1 MEEKQ
6 ARQIAQQTL
15 EAIGGKE
22 NITSAFHCV
31 TRLRFIL
38 KDDSKVDLDKIKNIP
53 GTLGFQK
60 SGDQY
65 QVIIGPDVGTVFEQ
79 MHIDNE
85 PSRNEENAETIPA
98 PKKKRTLKT
107 VGSNILDALVGSIT
121 PALPAIICAGMIK
134 MFLMLLGPSLIG
146 VLSDKS
152 GTYQVLNFVG
162 DAGFYFLPVFLGYT
176 SAKKFKAN
184 PILGMLMGSVLIAPA
199 FVESVTQGAAL
210 NVYGLPIT
218 PVNYSSTVIPII
230 LIVWVMSYV
239 EKFFDKYIPSSFK
252 MVFVPV
258 LTVLVTVPLALVVLG
273 PLGSI
278 LGNYISAFLLWT
290 HQVFGPFGIGL
301 IAAVFALLIVTGMHH
316 AINMAVLVTLTANGY
331 DEVVFVAV
339 APVVIAIAA
348 AALAFALKAKQ
359 PANRSLGFSS
369 FALQLIGGVA
379 EPTLYG
385 VMIPYVKPFVAQAIG
400 AFCGALYMGFMHV
413 KAYALTGSNI
423 FILAGFIH
431 EDSANLTNA
440 IIGCSIAFVVTFVL
454 VWVLGFKEKEQE
466 IFE

>member
-6 ARQIAQQTL
+6 AKQIAEQTL

-22 NITSAFHCV
+22 NIQSAFHCV

-38 KDDSKVDLDKIKNIP
+38 KDDSKVDLEKIKHIP

-65 QVIIGPDVGTVFEQ
+65 QVIIGPNVGTVFEQ
-79 MHIDNE
+79 MHLEEEGKSSPTISE
-85 PSRNEENAETIPA
+85 TKPSL
-98 PKKKRTLKT
+98 KKRTTIKT

-146 VLSDKS
+146 LLSEKS

-184 PILGMLMGSVLIAPA
+184 PILGMFMGSVLIAPA
-199 FVESVTQGAAL
+199 FVETVTKGAAL
-210 NVYGLPIT
+210 SVYGLPIT

-239 EKFFDKYIPSSFK
+239 EKFFDTYIPTSFK
-252 MVFVPV
+252 MIFVPV
-258 LTVLVTVPLALVVLG
+258 FTVLIMVPMALVALG

-278 LGNYISAFLLWT
+278 LGNYISSFLLWT

-316 AINMAVLVTLTANGY
+316 AINMTVLVTLTANGY

-369 FALQLIGGVA
+369 FVLQLIGGVA

-440 IIGCSIAFVVTFVL
+440 VIGCGIAFIVTFVL

>member
-1 MEEKQ
+1 MKENQ
-6 ARQIAQQTL
+6 AKQIADMTL
-15 EAIGGKE
+15 DAIGGKG
-22 NITSAFHCV
+22 NIASAFHCV

-38 KDDSKVDLDKIKNIP
+38 KDDSKVDVDKIKNIP

-65 QVIIGPDVGTVFEQ
+65 QVIIGPEVGIVYEQ
-79 MHIDNE
+79 LNIDND
-85 PSRNEENAETIPA
+85 
-98 PKKKRTLKT
+98 PKSSKADTDIDSGTNKRLSFKSI
-107 VGSNILDALVGSIT
+107 GSKILDALVGSIT

-134 MFLMLLGPSLIG
+134 MILMLVGPSLIG
-146 VLSDKS
+146 LLSLESD
-152 GTYQVLNFVG
+152 TYKVLNFMG

-176 SAKKFKAN
+176 SAKKFKTN
-184 PILGMLMGSVLIAPA
+184 PLLGMLMGSILISPT
-199 FVESVTQGAAL
+199 FVESVTQGTSF
-210 NVYGLPIT
+210 NIFGLPIT

-239 EKFFDKYIPSSFK
+239 EKFFDKYIPNSFK
-252 MVFVPV
+252 MIFVPV
-258 LTVLVTVPLALVVLG
+258 LTVLVMAPLALVVLG
-273 PLGSI
+273 PIGSI

-301 IAAVFALLIVTGMHH
+301 IAAIFALLIVTGMHH
-316 AINMAVLVTLTANGY
+316 AINMAVLVTMTANGY

-348 AALAFALKAKQ
+348 VSLAFALKSKQ
-359 PANRSLGFSS
+359 PVNRSLGFSS
-369 FALQLIGGVA
+369 FVLQIIGGVA

-385 VMIPYVKPFVAQAIG
+385 IMIPYVKPFIAEAIG
-400 AFCGALYMGFMHV
+400 AFCGAVYMGLMHV
-413 KAYALTGSNI
+413 KFYALTGSNI

-431 EDSANLTNA
+431 EDSANFVNA
-440 IIGCSIAFVVTFVL
+440 IIGCSIAFTVTFIL

>member
-1 MEEKQ
+1 MDEKQ
-6 ARQIAQQTL
+6 AKQIAEQTL
-15 EAIGGKE
+15 AAIGGTE
-22 NITSAFHCV
+22 NIQSAFHCV

-38 KDDSKVDLDKIKNIP
+38 KDDSKVDLEKIKHIP

-65 QVIIGPDVGTVFEQ
+65 QVIIGPAVGTVFEQ
-79 MHIDNE
+79 LHID
-85 PSRNEENAETIPA
+85 EENQRATVTSEETSSS
-98 PKKKRTLKT
+98 KKKITPRS
-107 VGSNILDALVGSIT
+107 VGSSILDALVGSIT

-134 MFLMLLGPSLIG
+134 MFLMLLGPSLFG
-146 VLSDKS
+146 LLSDKS

-162 DAGFYFLPVFLGYT
+162 DAGFYFLPVILGYT

-184 PILGMLMGSVLIAPA
+184 PILGILMGSVLISPA
-199 FVESVTQGAAL
+199 FVESVTNGTAL
-210 NVYGLPIT
+210 SVYGLPIT
-218 PVNYSSTVIPII
+218 PVNYASTVIPII

-239 EKFFDKYIPSSFK
+239 ERFFDKYVPSSFK
-252 MVFVPV
+252 MIFVPV
-258 LTVLVTVPLALVVLG
+258 LTVLVMIPLAFVALG

-339 APVVIAIAA
+339 APVVISIAA

-359 PANRSLGFSS
+359 PTNRSLGLSS
-369 FALQLIGGVA
+369 FVLQTIGGVA

-440 IIGCSIAFVVTFVL
+440 IIGCGIAFVVTFVL